1 MNDNDENQKGDDE
14 KEMRQGN
21 VEKEIMVNGN
31 DNKNDDKD
39 LPLRPVQF
47 VQHSMATE
55 NPTTASCDNNLCAVE
70 RPKL

>member
-14 KEMRQGN
+14 KE
-21 VEKEIMVNGN
+21 IMV
-31 DNKNDDKD
+31 DNKNDDED

-55 NPTTASCDNNLCAVE
+55 NPTTASCDNNSCAVE